1 MPAKWREGDE
11 EDLPRFGRFYLVAA
25 MNTSLGWQTFYEF
38 FHQHWLS
45 ALFLLITLLTISILI
60 TVRWWLRRKWK
71 RLLEGEDSDEVDLDA
86 LPPTGEEDRRAL
98 ELIKSLRKEVW
109 QIPDSE
115 LQLSIE
121 ALGRRAVYI
130 VTSISAI
137 YHPEVADP
145 QYEASLTE
153 LLQLVRRVSAR
164 LTRLGLVVPFK
175 YLGNRKLSDYQR
187 YYQIYQKINNHPV
200 LQLLKRN
207 PHLYRIARWAFN
219 LKNLTNPLYWAGKE
233 ISRESYF
240 YLLRWFYLTFV
251 SQVGREAM
259 RVYSGR
265 RFQTEEERE
274 GAVICYRLFSLARQ
288 WGGPSALEWAALVDF
303 VTNHPG
309 MESEVRLQ
317 ILSSWSRNRLPA
329 NLEEQELKT
338 KSGLKA
344 YCRGLKRLQEADPEL
359 SAFKTELIRS
369 ELASE
374 K

>member
-1 MPAKWREGDE
+1 
-11 EDLPRFGRFYLVAA
+11 
-25 MNTSLGWQTFYEF
+25 MNTSLGWQTFAELF
-38 FHQHWLS
+38 NRHWLS
-45 ALFLLITLLTISILI
+45 ALFLLITLLTILILFS
-60 TVRWWLRRKWK
+60 VRWWLRRKWK
-71 RLLEGEDSDEVDLDA
+71 RLLDGDESDEADLGE
-86 LPPTGEEDRRAL
+86 LPPTSETDRRAL
-98 ELIKSLRKEVW
+98 ELIRSIRKEIW

-121 ALGRRAVYI
+121 ALSRRAVHI
-130 VTSISAI
+130 VTSVSAI
-137 YHPEVADP
+137 YHPDVADP

-164 LTRLGLVVPFK
+164 LTRLGMTIPFK
-175 YLGNRKLSDYQR
+175 VLGNRKLSDYQR
-187 YYQIYQKINNHPV
+187 YYQIYQKINSHPV

-207 PHLYRIARWAFN
+207 QHLYRLARWAIN
-219 LKNLTNPLYWAGKE
+219 LKNLTNPIYWAGKE

-265 RFQTEEERE
+265 HFQTEEERE
-274 GAVICYRLFSLARQ
+274 AAVASYRLFSLARQ
-288 WGGPSALEWAALVDF
+288 WGGPSSLEWAALVDF

-309 MESEVRLQ
+309 MEPEVRLQ
-317 ILSSWSRNRLPA
+317 ILSSCSRDRLPA
-329 NLEEQELKT
+329 NLQEQELKT

-344 YCRGLKRLQEADPEL
+344 YRQGLKRLQDADPEL
-359 SAFKTELIRS
+359 SAVKTELIRG
-369 ELASE
+369 ELEAE